1 MSEIYSLSL
10 REVALTAFAR
20 AVQELATG
28 ALPLAIVKMGTM
40 DRDDKGDKRIPV
52 LMNYLSA
59 LFPD

>member
-1 MSEIYSLSL
+1 MTSDI
-10 REVALTAFAR
+10 VMAIC
-20 AVQELATG
+20 QELATG

-59 LFPD
+59 FRFTLSSDFLTRGWL